1 MLWSQNCKTTGN
13 FHPNPCAPWPCCSY
27 CFTCSAAGQRAE
39 QKSSKQIKTEIKKKT
54 KNKSNN
60 NSKEKSKNK
69 SKKSKIKFSS
79 KSKIKN
85 QLKKPWFSLI
95 VIKIRCS
102 GNIEFSSYDGRFLY
116 NKCLSESRTNRRTIA
131 MQGFTI
137 ADAEIHMSFHNS

>member
-1 MLWSQNCKTTGN
+1 VHHGHVAATVLHAQQQDKEQNKN
-13 FHPNPCAPWPCCSY
+13 QAN
-27 CFTCSAAGQRAE
+27 
-39 QKSSKQIKTEIKKKT
+39 KSKLKSKKT